1 MRVLVENGEYWLNN
15 KGDQAILDVSVRRCA
30 ERWPGARI
38 GVLTSAPRLLQ
49 AYQPAAEP
57 IWYERGGAWNGRGP
71 IGLPGVADLLD
82 RLGPSRTGPVLNGWD
97 AVVARATRIRRR
109 SSPPTPPPAGGSALH
124 RDGGTLPDALAE
136 ASGVIAVGGGYLT
149 DVDRPQT
156 VRTLDLLEYATAR
169 RIPTAM
175 LGQGLGPLADADLR
189 ERASRILPVVGLIA
203 LREGLRGPTLL
214 RELGVPDDRVVVTG
228 DDAVEL
234 GHGLRQDRLGTAIG
248 VCLRIAD
255 YSPVGEATRAAVRRG
270 LRAAALEHRAPL
282 APVLISEHAAEDRRA
297 TLPLVEGAGE
307 VLPPLGRFATARELV
322 ARVGGCRVM
331 VTGAYHAAVFAMSQG
346 IPVVGLSSSRYYD
359 DKFEGLADM
368 FGCGL
373 DLVRFGAAADADGA
387 SVEERL
393 VASIAG
399 LWREAPGLRAALLES
414 ACHQVELSREAF
426 ERAAKLVETG
436 AP

>member
-49 AYQPAAEP
+49 AYQPTAEP
-57 IWYERGGAWNGRGP
+57 VWYQRGGAWIGRGP
-71 IGLPGVADLLD
+71 LGFPAVADLLD
-82 RLGPSRTGPVLNGWD
+82 RLGPARTGPVLNGWD
-97 AVVARATRIRRR
+97 AAVARATRIRRR
-109 SSPPTPPPAGGSALH
+109 SSPPPQPAPAGGRDLH

-136 ASGVIAVGGGYLT
+136 ASGVIAIGGGYLT
-149 DVDRPQT
+149 DVDRSQT
-156 VRTLDLLEYATAR
+156 GRTLDLLEYATAQ

-175 LGQGLGPLADADLR
+175 LGQGIGPLTDADLR
-189 ERASRILPVVGLIA
+189 ERASRILPAVGLIA
-203 LREGLRGPTLL
+203 LREGLRGPDLL
-214 RELGVPDDRVVVTG
+214 RELGVGDDRIMVTG

-234 GHGLRQDRLGTAIG
+234 GYGLRQDRLGAALG

-270 LRAAALEHRAPL
+270 LAAAALEHRAPL
-282 APVLISEHAAEDRRA
+282 APVPISEHAAEDRRA
-297 TLPLVEGAGE
+297 TLPLVEGAAE
-307 VLPPLGRFATARELV
+307 VLPPPGRFAAARELIG
-322 ARVGGCRVM
+322 RVGGCRVM

-359 DKFEGLADM
+359 HKFEGLADM

-373 DLVRFGAAADADGA
+373 DLVRLDADAGGE

-393 VASIAG
+393 VAAVAA
-399 LWREAPGLRAALLES
+399 LWRKAPDLRAALLES
-414 ACHQVELSREAF
+414 ASHQVELSRGAF
-426 ERAAKLVETG
+426 ERAAELVETG
-436 AP
+436 EA

>member
-15 KGDQAILDVSVRRCA
+15 KGDQAMLDVSVGRCT

-49 AYQPAAEP
+49 AYEPAAEP

-71 IGLPGVADLLD
+71 VGLPGVADLLD

-97 AVVARATRIRRR
+97 AVVARTARIHRG
-109 SSPPTPPPAGGSALH
+109 SSPPPPRAERVLH

-136 ASGVIAVGGGYLT
+136 ASGVIAIGGGYLT
-149 DVDRPQT
+149 DVDRSQT
-156 VRTLDLLEYATAR
+156 ARTLDLLEYATAR

-175 LGQGLGPLADADLR
+175 LGQGIGPLEDGDLR
-189 ERASRILPVVGLIA
+189 ERAARVLPAVGLIA
-203 LREGLRGPTLL
+203 LREGLRGPAVL
-214 RELGVPDDRVVVTG
+214 RGLGVRDDRIVVTG

-234 GHGLRQDRLGTAIG
+234 GYGLRPDRLGAAIG

-255 YSPVGEATRAAVRRG
+255 YSPVGSATRAAVGRG
-270 LRAAALEHRAPL
+270 LRAAAREHRAAL
-282 APVLISEHAAEDRRA
+282 APVIVSEHGAEDRRA
-297 TLPLVEGAGE
+297 TLPLVEEALD
-307 VLPPLGRFATARELV
+307 VLPPPGRFAPARELIR
-322 ARVGGCRVM
+322 RVGECRVM

-346 IPVVGLSSSRYYD
+346 IPVVALSSSQYYD

-373 DLVRFGAAADADGA
+373 DLVRLAADDD
-387 SVEERL
+387 SVAERL
-393 VASIAG
+393 LGAVSG
-399 LWREAPGLRAALLES
+399 RWRAAPDQRAALLES
-414 ACHQVELSREAF
+414 ASHQVGLSRAAF
-426 ERAAKLVETG
+426 DQAATLLEGG
-436 AP
+436 AA